1 LKAFPEWYSK
11 YFHNNFLQLNIYLTM
26 ANYALGVL
34 AKGQAIVTDKNQA
47 PEQRRKM
54 PTVMELALKNKEVS
68 IPNAD
73 ELRVS
78 PLRTVEINYF
88 KDVSAGSGTAKAARH
103 TGSFGDSGKVELVYV
118 KHVETFHLPRKIAE
132 NSIFAYEKMFANLYE
147 MKWKNLRKR
156 HDDSA
161 LSFLASNKCQLSQSA
176 INAYV
181 AGAGQSNWWNET
193 NFALEVSGDKAS
205 RFIQMA
211 KNFMAARLFPGN
223 YDVVADLQLSAEF
236 EFAQQQGAGNST
248 NLGWQYADCNIA
260 KTTDQ
265 ITSAYDKGSIYMLP
279 ATLFSGFSY
288 NEPLNKKGVNEDSY
302 VGSLGTVADPFGSGA
317 IADISMYTDRADT
330 SANTTGGSTQDIM
343 DEWELSLE
351 IAYALPPLTT
361 SGESVLHQISQI
373 A

>member
-1 LKAFPEWYSK
+1 
-11 YFHNNFLQLNIYLTM
+11 M

-34 AKGQAIVTDKNQA
+34 ATGQAIVTSKNQA

-88 KDVSAGSGTAKAARH
+88 KDVAAGSGTAKAARH
-103 TGSFGDSGKVELVYV
+103 TGTYGDSGKVTLVYV
-118 KHVETFHLPRKIAE
+118 KHVETFSLPRKIAE
-132 NSIFAYEKMFANLYE
+132 NNILSYEKMFANLYE

-161 LSFLASNKCQLSQSA
+161 LSFLASNKCQLSQAA

-193 NFALEVSGDKAS
+193 NHALEVSGDKAT
-205 RFIQMA
+205 RFIQQA
-211 KNFMAARLFPGN
+211 KNFMAARLFPGR
-223 YDVVADLQLSAEF
+223 YDVVADLQMAAEF
-236 EFAQQQGAGNST
+236 EYAMQQGAGNQS
-248 NLGWQYADCNIA
+248 NLGWQFADCNIS

-265 ITSAYDKGSIYMLP
+265 IDSNYDKGAIYILP
-279 ATLFSGFSY
+279 ETLFSGFSY
-288 NEPLNKKGVNEDSY
+288 NEPLNRKGVNEDAY

-317 IADISMYTDRADT
+317 IADISMYTDRSDT
-330 SANTTGGSTQDIM
+330 SANTTGGSTQDIL
-343 DEWELSLE
+343 DQWELSLE
-351 IAYALPPLTT
+351 IAYALPPLAT
-361 SGESVLHQISQI
+361 SGESVLHEI
-373 A
+373 AQVA